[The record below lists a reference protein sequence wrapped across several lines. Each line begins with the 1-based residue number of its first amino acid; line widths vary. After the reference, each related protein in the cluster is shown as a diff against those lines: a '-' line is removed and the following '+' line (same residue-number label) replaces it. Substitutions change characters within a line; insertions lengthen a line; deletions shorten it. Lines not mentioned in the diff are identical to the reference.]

1 MSSALPLIG
10 GVHIGARA
18 LLDIN
23 LIRCGHIARISQFGG
38 AGLFY
43 SFKWF
48 LPAFAAR
55 GRGSAPCAEK
65 PLTVRRKYRMNC
77 ILLTVYNYTHSREIL
92 F

>member
-1 MSSALPLIG
+1 M
-10 GVHIGARA
+10 GARA
-18 LLDIN
+18 LLYVN
-23 LIRCGHIARISQFGG
+23 LIRFGHIARISQFGG
-38 AGLFY
+38 GGLFY

-48 LPAFAAR
+48 LPAFAALRGR